1 MSFEARLLLP
11 DTGIFLD
18 FEENQKFLRASRSIE
33 ELPQDSRDLNARIK
47 NNVDFFS
54 TTLHDAYT
62 EKLRLVECELSLIHY
77 LREDI
82 SPNEYNET
90 MLFQGEEDDFHRWSL
105 IYDPDEQQE
114 NRVLAFV
121 LEVNKEFSFNKE
133 TLDYLEAYYYYQ
145 PDLQNDMSTFFYIP
159 LALLRS
165 ITFCKDL
172 KQPKKASL

>member
-105 IYDPDEQQE
+105 IYDP
-114 NRVLAFV
+114 
-121 LEVNKEFSFNKE
+121 
-133 TLDYLEAYYYYQ
+133 
-145 PDLQNDMSTFFYIP
+145 
-159 LALLRS
+159 
-165 ITFCKDL
+165 
-172 KQPKKASL
+172 